1 MNSQQL
7 PLFVRPPRE
16 EKRMADQTRPSVT
29 LALMREMGLTEETL
43 ARRKAFLELRD
54 EDSERLRGLH
64 DLAQQYAERVIE
76 DFYAH
81 LLSFEES
88 KKFFTDP
95 VVLAR
100 VKAAQKQY
108 FLRLT
113 QGHYDAAY
121 VEDRLRIGVAHERID
136 LPIELYL
143 SAYNFYLRTVMKH
156 FVEAYGNHPEQV
168 IPLFLSLLKLVFFDM
183 GLATETYL
191 FQRERTIREQQEA
204 IREISTP
211 VLPLRERLLL
221 LPIIGAIDSPRAQQ
235 ITTQLLHGI
244 RTHRAKVVVM
254 DITGVPTVDSAIAN
268 HLLQTVQAARLMGAI
283 VIVSGLSPEVA
294 HALVRLGVDLGT
306 VQTVGTLQDG
316 IEAAEQLLGYAVHKV
331 ESATADRPVER
342 S

>member
-1 MNSQQL
+1 
-7 PLFVRPPRE
+7 
-16 EKRMADQTRPSVT
+16 MADQMRPGTT
-29 LALMREMGLTEETL
+29 LALMQAMELTDE
-43 ARRKAFLELRD
+43 AIVRRKAFLELRD
-54 EDSERLRGLH
+54 EDVEQLQGLH
-64 DLAQQYAERVIE
+64 DLAQKYAENVIE
-76 DFYAH
+76 DFYSH

-95 VVLAR
+95 AVLAR

-113 QGHYDAAY
+113 QGNYDAAY
-121 VEDRLRIGVAHERID
+121 VEDRLRIGVAHEHIN
-136 LPIELYL
+136 LPVELYL
-143 SAYNFYLRTVMKH
+143 GAYNFYLRTVMQH
-156 FVEAYGNHPEQV
+156 FVEAYGNKPEQLV
-168 IPLFLSLLKLVFFDM
+168 PIFMSLLKLVFFDM

-221 LPIIGAIDSPRAQQ
+221 LPIIGAIDPPRAQQ

-268 HLLQTVQAARLMGAI
+268 HLIQTVQAARLMGAM

-294 HALVRLGVDLGT
+294 HALVRIGVDLST
-306 VQTVGTLQDG
+306 VNTVGTLQDG
-316 IEAAEQLLGYAVHKV
+316 IEAAERLLGYAVHKV
-331 ESATADRPVER
+331 DDTTAGRNPER